1 MYSILVQQKKKGRYK
16 KHSLFSLSILP
27 FNTRHLL
34 EIGISFC
41 QHGICFFQSEI
52 LHSFN
57 FPKRNFFYSYFMLPK
72 IWKIRVYEPISKFF
86 WDLIPPQWIIRILF
100 YKIFRHIIFRKFFCL
115 SQHVKF
121 RFFLLWKIEMWIVD
135 KKKSI
140 FNEMVTVQRSFRIL
154 SSLFFTWHFAFS
166 ISNFAEG
173 IFAFF
178 LPPFF
183 LFNFYLSI
191 FRKKVTAKR

>member
-1 MYSILVQQKKKGRYK
+1 MKKRN
-16 KHSLFSLSILP
+16 H
-27 FNTRHLL
+27 
-34 EIGISFC
+34 C

-72 IWKIRVYEPISKFF
+72 IWKICVYEPISKFF

-121 RFFLLWKIEMWIVD
+121 RFFLLWKIEMWIID
-135 KKKSI
+135 EKR
-140 FNEMVTVQRSFRIL
+140 NQYLMRWWRSNVPFEFSFFSRGILHSQFR
-154 SSLFFTWHFAFS
+154 
-166 ISNFAEG
+166 FAEG

-178 LPPFF
+178 LSPFF
-183 LFNFYLSI
+183 PFNFYLS
-191 FRKKVTAKR
+191 TKR